1 MLGYNLIQKNELKK
15 NVIKAKLSRLY
26 GSSFITNGSKL
37 WKLKPWTDTITYAR
51 TQTHTHRQGSSWE
64 NIFSP
69 EMTEYKKKH
78 TIITGTRRGIPN
90 FVIQRCKLDSPG
102 FEFKNLPF

>member
-37 WKLKPWTDTITYAR
+37 WKLKPWTDTITYAL
-51 TQTHTHRQGSSWE
+51 TQTHTHTHRQGSSWE

-69 EMTEYKKKH
+69 EMTEYKNRTK
-78 TIITGTRRGIPN
+78 I
-90 FVIQRCKLDSPG
+90 G
-102 FEFKNLPF
+102 FQN